1 MKKQILIAG
10 LLMISAITFG
20 QKKEIKAAQKL
31 VKSNNFSEAITA
43 LKQVEGL
50 VATADANVEQQYY
63 VVLGQ
68 AYLGDAGNDY
78 DKMEKAGDAFEKAS
92 AVNKNGKYKED
103 IEIGLNDLKNAL
115 IESAK
120 LDQQSK
126 RYVDGSKKLY
136 KGYNMSKQDTIFL
149 YYAASFATD
158 GKDYDAAIT
167 YYSELLDIGFTGIV
181 EEFYAVKKGT
191 KEEKK
196 FNTKKERDLVVKS
209 GDFVIPTSRKTKSK
223 KADILKSLT
232 FIYNIKGETE
242 KAKELI
248 AEARKENPDDIDLL
262 NAEANMYYKAND
274 MANYKRVVNEMISKD
289 PNNPQLYYNLGVASK
304 KNGEIEEA
312 SKYYDK
318 AIELKPDYV
327 EALINKSQIILSG
340 EAAIIEEMNGL
351 GTSDADYDRYD
362 ELKEVK
368 NELYK
373 DALPYLE
380 KALNVRKDD
389 VDIIRTLKS
398 MYDLLGMD
406 DKAKEMRN
414 RLAEIEG

>member
-20 QKKEIKAAQKL
+20 QKKEIKSAQKL
-31 VKSNNFSEAITA
+31 IKANDFSEAVNT
-43 LKQVEGL
+43 LNKVEGL
-50 VATADANVEQQYY
+50 IATADANVEQQYY

-68 AYLGDAGNDY
+68 AYLGDAGNDFE
-78 DKMEKAGDAFEKAS
+78 KMEKAGIAFEKAAS
-92 AVNKNGKYKED
+92 VNKNGKYKED

-120 LDQQSK
+120 LDQKSK
-126 RYVDGSKKLY
+126 NFVVGSKKLY
-136 KGYNMSKQDTIFL
+136 KGYTLSKQDTIFL

-167 YYSELLDIGFTGIV
+167 YYSELLDLNFTGIV
-181 EEFYAVKKGT
+181 EEYFATKKGT
-191 KEEKK
+191 SEEVKY
-196 FNTKKERDLVVKS
+196 NSKKERDLALRDGELVL
-209 GDFVIPTSRKTKSK
+209 PENRKTKSK

-232 FIYNIKGETE
+232 FIYNIKGETS
-242 KAKELI
+242 KAKELVE
-248 AEARKENPDDIDLL
+248 EARKENPDDIDLL
-262 NAEANMYYKAND
+262 NAEANMYYKADD
-274 MANYKRVVNEMISKD
+274 MVNYKKVVNEMISND

-304 KNGEIEEA
+304 KNGEIDEA
-312 SKYYDK
+312 SKFYDK

-327 EALINKSQIILSG
+327 EALINKSQIILSD

-351 GTSDADYDRYD
+351 GTSKADYDRYD

-368 NELYK
+368 NGIYT

-380 KALNVRKDD
+380 KALEVRPND

-406 DKAKEMRN
+406 DKAKDMRN
-414 RLAEIEG
+414 KLAELEK